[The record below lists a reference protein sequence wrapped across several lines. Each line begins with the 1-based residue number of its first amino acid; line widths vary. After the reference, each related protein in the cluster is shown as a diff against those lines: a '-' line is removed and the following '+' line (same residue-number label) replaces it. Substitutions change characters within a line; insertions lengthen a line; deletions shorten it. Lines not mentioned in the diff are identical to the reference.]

1 MVPEEILPQPEQL
14 AQLVQLDQEEQ
25 LVLLEVLVLVALRE
39 FKDQQQE
46 LVLPV
51 QKAQ

>member
-1 MVPEEILPQPEQL
+1 MVQEEILPQPEQL

-25 LVLLEVLVLVALRE
+25 PVLLEVLVLVVHKE
-39 FKDQQQE
+39 FKDQQQV
-46 LVLPV
+46 LALPV